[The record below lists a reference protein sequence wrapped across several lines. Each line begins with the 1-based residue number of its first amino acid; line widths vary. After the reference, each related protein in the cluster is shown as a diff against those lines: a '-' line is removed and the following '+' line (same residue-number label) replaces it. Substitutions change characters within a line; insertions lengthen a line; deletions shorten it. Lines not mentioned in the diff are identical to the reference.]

1 MWRSIPVIAVFAA
14 TAAAAGPYEVLGVKL
29 DVTAAPEAKEYMLGE
44 PGYVQFKVCNPS
56 DRVLW
61 MELGGDYRNRLGRP
75 NSFRVEVVG
84 PDGKKVFQP
93 DAGFDMGGISYQVKL
108 PPKGEGSVDLFL
120 PHWATFEK
128 PGQYTMTVRRKLTI
142 VERNAA
148 GNALAKSGSVEVSA
162 TATVTIVAADRAKMG
177 DLIARLGRQ
186 MVAEQGEYYGASR
199 MLTAIH
205 DDRVVPH
212 FVALTKLPHQGP
224 RETACRPLGRYNS
237 DEAFEALKG
246 LLKTTAADVRDG
258 STTLELAESSAA
270 NVRDSAAH
278 ALSLSPHPKAVPFL
292 MTLAGDPND
301 GVRRTVLHKAFELKT
316 AEAKAIIRQ
325 MTADQSALIRG
336 EAKRYQGLLDKAP

>member
-14 TAAAAGPYEVLGVKL
+14 TAATAGPYEVLGVKL

-44 PGYVQFKVCNPS
+44 PGYVKFKVCNPS
-56 DRVLW
+56 DRLLW
-61 MELGGDYRNRLGRP
+61 MEVGGDYRNRLGRP

-93 DAGFDMGGISYQVKL
+93 DSGMDMGGMTHQVKL

-120 PHWATFEK
+120 PHWATFDK
-128 PGQYTMTVRRKLTI
+128 PGKYTMTVRRTLTV

-212 FVALTKLPHQGP
+212 FVALTKLPHQSP
-224 RETACRPLGRYNS
+224 RETACRPLGRYNT

-246 LLKTTAADVRDG
+246 LLKTTAEDVRNG

-270 NVRDSAAH
+270 GVRHSAAH
-278 ALSLSPHPKAVPFL
+278 AIGDSPHPKA
-292 MTLAGDPND
+292 LALFWTFADDPYY
-301 GVRRTVLHKAFELKT
+301 GVRMSVLHKAYDVKSP
-316 AEAKAIIRQ
+316 EARAIIRKL
-325 MTADQSALIRG
+325 TADENERVRN
-336 EAKRYQGLLDKAP
+336 EAKRYQGLLEKN